1 MAGRRKNTRRNT
13 AEAHWEKYHA
23 AKAAKGLTG
32 AVSPTDH
39 PDVIVHAYRAR
50 RASKAAKGQD
60 TSSLDAAIKKANADN
75 APPGGWG
82 EGDVLTRARTTSNRR
97 KNTRRNTGK
106 GPCPPSCPKHNHHL
120 KKGQHAK
127 FSNAYLYS
135 FHEYSAKSG
144 TKKSAAW
151 QRTINAAKKR
161 RFVVTVAYPN
171 SYNVRDTATGKT
183 LSLKDWMLS
192 PASSKTKAKT
202 NTRRNASGS
211 ATVDSAADVE
221 RLTGPLTVTHEGEE
235 NIYFTDG
242 YGKKYMFK
250 PGSDRRKRAFMQRM
264 SSTRRKNT
272 RQNASRLQSLGVLHD
287 LRAQYGDGTK
297 AYYRAAKQA
306 LLNKEISPGS
316 LVGRGH
322 KSPRRAALKYLDNK
336 IQGATSNRR
345 RNTRKA
351 NHHLKVGD
359 RAEYIPIPGV
369 FGTIAKAHAGDK
381 YDIQWEQTG
390 ATQTNITGSKLKKA
404 GKKNRRNTRRKNQR
418 HGLFVI

>member
-32 AVSPTDH
+32 AVSPADH

-97 KNTRRNTGK
+97 KNTR
-106 GPCPPSCPKHNHHL
+106 
-120 KKGQHAK
+120 
-127 FSNAYLYS
+127 
-135 FHEYSAKSG
+135 
-144 TKKSAAW
+144 
-151 QRTINAAKKR
+151 
-161 RFVVTVAYPN
+161 
-171 SYNVRDTATGKT
+171 
-183 LSLKDWMLS
+183 
-192 PASSKTKAKT
+192 
-202 NTRRNASGS
+202 
-211 ATVDSAADVE
+211 
-221 RLTGPLTVTHEGEE
+221 
-235 NIYFTDG
+235 
-242 YGKKYMFK
+242 
-250 PGSDRRKRAFMQRM
+250 
-264 SSTRRKNT
+264 
-272 RQNASRLQSLGVLHD
+272 QNASRLQSLGALHD

-297 AYYRAAKQA
+297 AYYQAVKQA

-316 LVGRGH
+316 LVGSGY

-359 RAEYIPIPGV
+359 RAEYTPIPGV
-369 FGTIAKAHAGDK
+369 FGAITKAHAGDK